1 MESGCYEEVLESNRR
16 KHKKQLGKKL
26 IVEDDFVRPGE
37 FRDLERHRMLEDK
50 AKKNVAKIEKKK

>member
-1 MESGCYEEVLESNRR
+1 MKAVSNA
-16 KHKKQLGKKL
+16 KKL

-50 AKKNVAKIEKKK
+50 AKKNVAKAEKKK